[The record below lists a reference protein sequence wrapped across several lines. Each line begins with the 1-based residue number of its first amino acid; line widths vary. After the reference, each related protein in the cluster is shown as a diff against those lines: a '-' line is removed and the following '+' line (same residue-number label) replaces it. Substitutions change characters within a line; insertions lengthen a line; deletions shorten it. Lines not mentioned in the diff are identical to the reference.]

1 MGKRSQ
7 QALTVPSGWQ
17 QHRDTA
23 EPSQAVT
30 AAGLAS
36 PRAVII
42 THSGLLPASTSSAPA
57 SDTFLPWLSSQAIS
71 NVVLFLM
78 GP

>member
-17 QHRDTA
+17 QHRDTV

-42 THSGLLPASTSSAPA
+42 THSGLVPASTSSA
-57 SDTFLPWLSSQAIS
+57 SI
-71 NVVLFLM
+71 
-78 GP
+78 